1 MAPDS
6 GVRLTGVWFL
16 ASFAWLSYSLQR
28 HPLIN
33 QPRLSSFLLLLI
45 SGLSAFAVS
54 LFSKWLPGADGR
66 FDSDAVLKAS
76 SSSLPPRPRRF
87 YVPCIVILVIL
98 RLELFYR
105 GLRDFQ
111 CSVAGVEAFLPLL
124 LAAYKYFSYRPP
136 PVESDEPEDMW
147 GSLVEDIKNWFTGSP
162 IMLLVGPVLIGYG
175 TFSIGNFTSR
185 STYFC
190 SSLADQGSLVVF
202 TQWAGI
208 FADAVIII
216 LSWRVLSWAR
226 TTRSRLRTLGGILL
240 ITSFASCIPLLAT
253 QLSRRGEIVGHQSLR
268 GVNPLYIF
276 DILSTGIVVGA
287 LVISTSLMLC
297 DASPLEP
304 TTIATFAY
312 GLLASVGNTLL
323 VGTYQQT
330 SAAKPL
336 LALGTISFGF
346 IHFMYTNNIR
356 SIIFIRRVFLLFLLL
371 SIVIASSVYVA
382 LTPKLLTRHPVDDLV
397 YKNRV
402 EADRWLRHATVSTTL
417 NLAVKEYGERHHGRK
432 PPRNFDKWFEFARQ
446 RKSVV
451 IDRFDQMERD
461 ILPFW
466 GLRPQDIRDGLGF
479 LKSQPNIGVV
489 SISNGKASHKGAAD
503 PSQQEILDEIV
514 MLISAFIEH
523 LPAMELAVNLQER
536 PRVLVPWN
544 EIYQLR
550 TKATKPGFQ
559 LMSGRLGKRH
569 DSDTSM
575 QKDIRINKRIIPAT
589 GPTDSG
595 PPYIPAHQFRQLEAL
610 ACPPGSPSRSGVNW
624 DVRDFCASC
633 ASPHS
638 KGQFLEDW
646 HMSLNPCH
654 QPDIFNLHDF
664 HTIPHRFELYQN
676 LLPLFSGS
684 KTAGFNDILI
694 PFPRGGPKEEFDSK
708 TFNQKQDVV
717 LWQGNVEDIPT
728 PTHESLH
735 GSHRLRLVHLI
746 QNATAGDN
754 IPMLLGIG
762 AGKNSR
768 FRYEDVPT
776 AEGNSILP
784 LQVSL
789 TGPPEGCKDAYCKL
803 MRDEFGLE
811 PPVTEVDGR
820 YVMLL
825 DTSDGPP
832 PNLVQVLQSNSV
844 PVLSSIFQQWFT
856 ERLMP
861 WVHFIPIDTRYHAL
875 HSTMSYFIGLD
886 GRGTLN
892 GRKQITPE
900 RIEDAKWIAQQG
912 RKWAEKAMRKEDM
925 EVYLFRLLLE
935 WGRVIDDNRDDMGFV
950 LNAQ

>member
-16 ASFAWLSYSLQR
+16 ASFSWLSYSLER
-28 HPLIN
+28 HTLIN

-87 YVPCIVILVIL
+87 YVPCIIFLVIF
-98 RLELFYR
+98 RLELSYK

-111 CSVAGVEAFLPLL
+111 CSAAGVEAFLPLL
-124 LAAYKYFSYRPP
+124 LAAYRFFSHRPP
-136 PVESDEPEDMW
+136 PVESGEPEDMW
-147 GSLVEDIKNWFTGSP
+147 GSVLEDLKDWLTGSP
-162 IMLLVGPVLIGYG
+162 IMLLVGTTLLSYG
-175 TFSIGNFTSR
+175 TFIASNFTAR

-202 TQWAGI
+202 TQWAGL

-240 ITSFASCIPLLAT
+240 TTSFATCIPLLAT
-253 QLSRRGEIVGHQSLR
+253 QLSRRGEIIGHQSLR

-276 DILSTGIVVGA
+276 DTLSTGIVVA
-287 LVISTSLMLC
+287 TLVISASLMLC

-304 TTIATFAY
+304 ITIATFAY

-330 SAAKPL
+330 SAAQPL
-336 LALGTISFGF
+336 LALGTVSFGF
-346 IHFMYTNNIR
+346 TIFTYTNNMR
-356 SIIFIRRVFLLFLLL
+356 SVIFIRRVFLLLLLL
-371 SIVIASSVYVA
+371 SILIASSVHVA
-382 LTPKLLTRHPVDDLV
+382 LAPKLLPRHPVDDLV

-432 PPRNFDKWFEFARQ
+432 PPQNFDKWFEFARQ

-451 IDRFDQMERD
+451 IDRFDQMEGD

-466 GLRPQDIRDGLGF
+466 GLRPQDIRDGLEF
-479 LKSQPNIGVV
+479 LKSQPNIGII
-489 SISNGKASHKGAAD
+489 SIADGKASHKGAAH
-503 PSQQEILDEIV
+503 PSQQGILDEIV
-514 MLISAFIEH
+514 TLIHDFVEH
-523 LPAMELAVNLQER
+523 LPAMELAINLQER
-536 PRVLVPWN
+536 PRVLAPWN
-544 EIYQLR
+544 EINQLR
-550 TKATKPGFQ
+550 MKATQQGFQ
-559 LMSGRLGKRH
+559 LTSGRLGRR
-569 DSDTSM
+569 DGSDMSTH
-575 QKDIRINKRIIPAT
+575 KEIGINKRTIPAA
-589 GPTDSG
+589 GPADSG
-595 PPYIPAHQFRQLEAL
+595 LPYIPAHQFRQLEVL

-624 DVRDFCASC
+624 DVRALCASC
-633 ASPHS
+633 TLPHS
-638 KGQFLEDW
+638 KGQFLEHWQMALD
-646 HMSLNPCH
+646 PCH

-664 HTIPHRFELYQN
+664 HTLPHRFELYQN

-684 KTAGFNDILI
+684 KTASFNDVLI
-694 PFPRGGPKEEFDSK
+694 PFSRGGLKQDHDSK
-708 TFNQKQDVV
+708 TFNQKQDAV

-728 PTHESLH
+728 ATHESLH

-776 AEGNSILP
+776 TEGNSILP
-784 LQVSL
+784 LRFSL
-789 TGPPEGCKDAYCKL
+789 AGPPEGCKDAHCEL
-803 MRDEFGLE
+803 MRNEFGLE
-811 PPVTEVDGR
+811 PPVAEVDSR

-832 PNLVQVLQSNSV
+832 PDLLPVLQSNSV
-844 PVLSSIFQQWFT
+844 PVLSSIFQEWFT

-861 WVHFIPIDTRYHAL
+861 WVHFIPIDLRYHGL

-892 GRKQITPE
+892 GRKQITPA
-900 RIEDAKWIAQQG
+900 RTEDAKWIAQEG

-935 WGRVIDDNRDDMGFV
+935 WGRVIDDNRDDMGFA
-950 LNAQ
+950 LKG